1 MVRHTAE
8 DRELYHR
15 IVAAHERN
23 MIGILINY
31 RKLNGV
37 SSPIFNPWEAIGPL
51 LAPVVVSLLVLIFGG
66 VVAGT
71 IALLFTMLL
80 YGVMIRPWTQRK
92 VHNRAS
98 RVIGLSFGAFETLW
112 EFGGF
117 ALYITDRPTT
127 MVEAP
132 QGDWRSFVRRN
143 LPKPPSG
150 EDAGAPLRS
159 SFSGGGGMVP
169 PVRSQVTTTG
179 DEPPLSGRKIRP
191 T

>member
-1 MVRHTAE
+1 MIRHTAE
-8 DRELYHR
+8 DRELYNR

-23 MIGILINY
+23 MIGLLVNY

-51 LAPVVVSLLVLIFGG
+51 LVPVIVSLLVLIFGG

-71 IALLFTMLL
+71 MALLFTMLL
-80 YGVMIRPWTQRK
+80 YGVLLRPWTQRK
-92 VHNRAS
+92 IHDRAR
-98 RVIGLSFGAFETLW
+98 RVIGHSFGAFETLW

-143 LPKPPSG
+143 LPKPAPG
-150 EDAGAPLRS
+150 EDVGAPFRASL
-159 SFSGGGGMVP
+159 SGSGDFVP
-169 PVRSQVTTTG
+169 PVRSQAVTG
-179 DEPPLSGRKIRP
+179 DEQPAPGRRIRP